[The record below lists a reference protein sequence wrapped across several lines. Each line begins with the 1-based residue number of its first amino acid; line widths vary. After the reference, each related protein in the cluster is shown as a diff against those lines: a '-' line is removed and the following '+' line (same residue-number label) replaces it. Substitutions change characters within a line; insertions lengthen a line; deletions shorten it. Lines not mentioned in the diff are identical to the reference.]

1 MVTVA
6 IRALELEY
14 LVKILD
20 WGQSR
25 SRYIFLTPIPP
36 KIPSD
41 SDSTAVPRTSL
52 GILEKQKIFCPWQ
65 ALNPISSSPQRSYYA
80 TYAIVAVSL
89 CSSKHI
95 PDDEHSLLN

>member
-25 SRYIFLTPIPP
+25 YIFT
-36 KIPSD
+36 D
-41 SDSTAVPRTSL
+41 SDST
-52 GILEKQKIFCPWQ
+52 
-65 ALNPISSSPQRSYYA
+65 
-80 TYAIVAVSL
+80 
-89 CSSKHI
+89 
-95 PDDEHSLLN
+95 